1 MLWLLQTQ
9 SSCSQKGQKALCFLC
24 RAPTKQGIQSVHLPL
39 SVQGPSS
46 KIFLL
51 FSLPCDFYLGPDFI
65 VFIGEVVT
73 QLLSCTWSFFFLSF
87 YIRYLFKSILPWT
100 RCIIHFIS
108 YPFFNFIPEL
118 DRLSFL
124 FVCMFV
130 CNWGFEFLI
139 IGFISYMK
147 FTFSEC

>member
-9 SSCSQKGQKALCFLC
+9 SSYSQKGQKALCFLY

-51 FSLPCDFYLGPDFI
+51 FSLPCDFYLGPEFI
-65 VFIGEVVT
+65 AFIGEVVT
-73 QLLSCTWSFFFLSF
+73 QLLSCTLSFFFLSF

-100 RCIIHFIS
+100 RCIIHFSSIS
-108 YPFFNFIPEL
+108 F
-118 DRLSFL
+118 LSWITSHFFL
-124 FVCMFV
+124 FVCLFATEV
-130 CNWGFEFLI
+130 LNF
-139 IGFISYMK
+139 
-147 FTFSEC
+147 

>member
-9 SSCSQKGQKALCFLC
+9 SSYSQKGQKALCFLY
-24 RAPTKQGIQSVHLPL
+24 RAPTKQGIQSVHLSL

-51 FSLPCDFYLGPDFI
+51 FSLPCDFYLGPEFI

-73 QLLSCTWSFFFLSF
+73 QLLSCTLSFFFLSF

-100 RCIIHFIS
+100 RCIIHFSSIS
-108 YPFFNFIPEL
+108 F
-118 DRLSFL
+118 LSWITSHFFL
-124 FVCMFV
+124 FVCLFATEV
-130 CNWGFEFLI
+130 LNF
-139 IGFISYMK
+139 
-147 FTFSEC
+147 